1 MIYSLLLL
9 FLTLLFVSFV
19 IGNISLMKNGN
30 NRMTQTQGDIR
41 SLLKDYS
48 SSDLGMA
55 EELKKYGQKLTK
67 EAEKE
72 CKAVQDHIAHQYR
85 FKKGEQTQVE
95 ARDEQSLLQGS
106 SKQLAPIDSLI
117 PKAPVLEKFED
128 YAPVDLTGPPSRDT
142 GIMHPKENK
151 DPVPRASN
159 EFEPQQSATFES
171 EFRVPWNE
179 KAGKDEL
186 SQFFNV
192 HAFDKNFDQILRKP
206 VACPTEWEQ
215 KYDMMKYEPVK

>member
-1 MIYSLLLL
+1 M
-9 FLTLLFVSFV
+9 
-19 IGNISLMKNGN
+19 N
-30 NRMTQTQGDIR
+30 
-41 SLLKDYS
+41 
-48 SSDLGMA
+48 DLGMA

-67 EAEKE
+67 EAEKD
-72 CKAVQDHIAHQYR
+72 CKTAQDQLTHQYR
-85 FKKGEQTQVE
+85 FKKGDDAPPVE

-106 SKQLAPIDSLI
+106 SKQLASIDTI
-117 PKAPVLEKFED
+117 MPKAPVLETFAD
-128 YAPVDLTGPPSRDT
+128 YAPVDLTPPISRDT

-159 EFEPQQSATFES
+159 EFAPQQSATFEA

-179 KAGKDEL
+179 MAGKDEL
-186 SQFFNV
+186 SQFFDV

-206 VACPTEWEQ
+206 VACPTEWEK